1 MAVLTIWSM
10 FIHMFIYLI
19 IASISQAPPPEAL
32 SLAKKILFYNLN
44 TLQVNILTPCYWS
57 LRNRPLPPLSS
68 SIIGD
73 FVNDFNSFFSSG
85 MIYVNVNHEYH

>member
-1 MAVLTIWSM
+1 MAVITIWSM
-10 FIHMFIYLI
+10 SNSYIYP
-19 IASISQAPPPEAL
+19 SHHSTISQAPPPEAL
-32 SLAKKILFYNLN
+32 SLAKKIFFYNLN

-85 MIYVNVNHEYH
+85 MIM